1 MATMIPTYSMKINRD
16 GVAKSKGHASITT
29 SLGPFTNNASYRPH
43 KPRVIRDN
51 IYVTRKKKRRY
62 IYMHDYTLFSKNDLI
77 EGHVLHRTIL
87 ARKPIHG
94 SYHTQ
99 ASRQGSGLVILE
111 LDVNISQ
118 STEM

>member
-16 GVAKSKGHASITT
+16 GVAKFKGHASITT
-29 SLGPFTNNASYRPH
+29 SLG
-43 KPRVIRDN
+43 
-51 IYVTRKKKRRY
+51 
-62 IYMHDYTLFSKNDLI
+62 HDYTLFSKNDLI

-118 STEM
+118 SI